1 MSDLI
6 SRRALLNAI
15 NKMDAEY
22 GLSFTRNMGATVIY
36 NAPAVDAVPVVHGR
50 WKLIF
55 RGNYE
60 CSVCGCI
67 PYYAGNINTLNY
79 CPHCGAK
86 MDGGDAD
93 V

>member
-6 SRRALLNAI
+6 SRRTLLNAL

-36 NAPAVDAVPVVHGR
+36 NAPAVDAVEVVHGR
-50 WKLIF
+50 WNMIL

-67 PYYAGNINTLNY
+67 P
-79 CPHCGAK
+79 
-86 MDGGDAD
+86 
-93 V
+93 